1 MLMTKLLFTLFACTA
16 LVGAVNAS
24 ELKKKLEHV
33 DVSSVQAEVGIGVVD
48 LSSGEGWFRHGEQ
61 RFPMQSVVKVP
72 VAIAILKLVD
82 DGALSLGQSVTISP
96 EQYAPS
102 WSPLREEL
110 KGGSGQFT
118 VRRLLERS
126 VADSDNTA
134 VDVLIEL
141 AGGAGKV
148 NAILKAMGIRG
159 VSVDRMER
167 ELQTESLGIEDF
179 RPELASP
186 EQYKAALAQVPEEK
200 KREAV
205 RKFLSDPRDT
215 ATPEG
220 MTHLLRQLYQNK
232 LLSLSSTQLL
242 LQIMTDTPHGQDRL
256 KAGLP
261 PQWSLAHKTGTGP
274 DVLGVNVGTNDAGVA
289 CAPDGKCFAL
299 TVFMAGSKV
308 PLKNREALMRDV
320 AAAVTQ

>member
-1 MLMTKLLFTLFACTA
+1 MTKTLLNLFACIF

-33 DVSSVQAEVGIGVVD
+33 DVSSVQAEVGIGVLD
-48 LSSGEGWFRHGEQ
+48 LSSGESWFLNGEQ

-82 DGALSLGQSVTISP
+82 DGALSLNQPIAIGP
-96 EQYAPS
+96 KEYAPS
-102 WSPLREEL
+102 WSPLRDEL
-110 KGGSGQFT
+110 KGGSAQFSL
-118 VRRLLERS
+118 RKLLERS

-141 AGGAGKV
+141 AGSAGKV
-148 NAILKAMGIRG
+148 DAILKEMGIRG
-159 VSVDRMER
+159 VRVDRTER

-186 EQYKAALAQVPEEK
+186 EQYEAALAQVPEEK

-220 MTHLLRQLYQNK
+220 MIHLLSQLYQNK
-232 LLSLSSTQLL
+232 LLSPSSTQLL
-242 LQIMTDTPHGQDRL
+242 LKIMTDTPYGQDRL

-261 PQWSLAHKTGTGP
+261 PKWSLAHKTGTGP

-289 CAPDGKCFAL
+289 CAPDGRCFAL
-299 TVFMAGSKV
+299 TAFIAGSKV
-308 PLKNREALMRDV
+308 LLKNREALMRDV
-320 AAAVTQ
+320 AAAVMK